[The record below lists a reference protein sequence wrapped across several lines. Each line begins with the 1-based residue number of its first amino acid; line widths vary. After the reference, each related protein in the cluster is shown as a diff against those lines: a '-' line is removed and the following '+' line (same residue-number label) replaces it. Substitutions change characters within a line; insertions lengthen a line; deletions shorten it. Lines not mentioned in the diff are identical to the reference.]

1 MEEKAQIADGE
12 LKRIKLDMDSCQKKI
27 SEMTRKKTET
37 EFDLRKKQCEAVKL
51 SMSLLDC
58 CETEGKA
65 DTLSSLEE
73 MIKQREG
80 VIEGMNFQLEALGKE
95 ETDLSENIKDARNSY
110 HGIIQVL
117 EALKS
122 ELNSR
127 VLDYS
132 IVVIPGY
139 V

>member
-1 MEEKAQIADGE
+1 MEEKARIADGE
-12 LKRIKLDMDSCQKKI
+12 LKRIKLDKDSCQNKI

-73 MIKQREG
+73 MIKQLEG

-95 ETDLSENIKDARNSY
+95 ETDLSENIEDARNSY

-127 VLDYS
+127 ELDYS
-132 IVVIPGY
+132 IAVIPGF